1 MSTPHPLRVV
11 VWHEYRHDNPKAPN
25 PSETSIKLY
34 PDGMHGAMKSA
45 IEQHLSGAAFGPY
58 AGVEVTTATLDQD
71 DDHGLSDEL
80 LAKTDVMT
88 WWGHCAHGDV
98 KDEWAEKVA
107 QRVRE
112 GMGLVVL
119 HSGHYAKPFKLLMG
133 TNCHLK
139 WREAG
144 ETERLW
150 NVSPGH
156 PIMAGL
162 KHDFIQLDQ
171 TEMYGE
177 HFDIPDPDELVFVS
191 WFEGG
196 EVFRSGCVWKRGAGK
211 VFYFRPG
218 HETFPIYHQDE
229 VRRVLANGVQY
240 VAPPLGAVPQAID
253 WKSQPGNVVK
263 AQVDGGVT
271 PYRSGSP
278 NINPPLSPIAG
289 DHEVDESIHE
299 QANA

>member
-1 MSTPHPLRVV
+1 MADSPLRVT
-11 VWHEYRHDNPKAPN
+11 VWHEYRHDNPDSPK
-25 PSETSIKLY
+25 PSDTSVKLY
-34 PDGMHGAMKSA
+34 PDGMHGAIKSA
-45 IEQHLSGAAFGPY
+45 IEQHLGPDV
-58 AGVEVTTATLDQD
+58 AVTLATLDQD

-80 LAKTDVMT
+80 LANTDVMT
-88 WWGHCAHGDV
+88 WWGHCAHGLV
-98 KDEWAEKVA
+98 KDEVAQKVA

-156 PIMAGL
+156 PITAGMSR
-162 KHDFIQLDQ
+162 DFIQLDR

-218 HETFPIYHQDE
+218 HETFPIYHHPE
-229 VRRVLANGVQY
+229 VRRVIANGVKY
-240 VAPPLGAVPQAID
+240 VAPPVGLEKPIPAAWNEPPREYGAQTP
-253 WKSQPGNVVK
+253 
-263 AQVDGGVT
+263 GGVV
-271 PYRSGSP
+271 PYRQGSP
-278 NINPPLSPIAG
+278 NIDPPLEPIDS
-289 DHEVDESIHE
+289 DHEVDASLHDH
-299 QANA
+299 Q